1 MSQIKS
7 KAMNLQTLSED
18 THSQLKK
25 NVYQNYNQFIETAK
39 EISFLESEMYQLSHM
54 ITEQRNLLTSLM
66 DSSILG
72 EKVSKI
78 YSHRNDGLAKSVLL
92 SWENHL
98 NYHLSHS
105 TQLMIIPPKSI
116 NITFTWQDW
125 CGKHSHAYHY
135 HIGIVSSIVVKTRIP
150 GRRIRR

>member
-78 YSHRNDGLAKSVLL
+78 YSHRN
-92 SWENHL
+92 
-98 NYHLSHS
+98 
-105 TQLMIIPPKSI
+105 
-116 NITFTWQDW
+116 
-125 CGKHSHAYHY
+125 
-135 HIGIVSSIVVKTRIP
+135 
-150 GRRIRR
+150 